1 MTQFKFQESRHRVQH
16 FQEKALCH
24 QVGGKKAK
32 KFRLSISNGSPLN
45 HQSLIKLRIQS
56 MNSLKTLISIIR
68 QCRLLG
74 AGLNQPPHNLITLRN
89 AKT

>member
-16 FQEKALCH
+16 FPEKALSH
-24 QVGGKKAK
+24 QAGGKKAK
-32 KFRLSISNGSPLN
+32 KFRLSISNESPLN
-45 HQSLIKLRIQS
+45 HQSLIKLRIRS

-74 AGLNQPPHNLITLRN
+74 AGLNQPPHSSKILLTM
-89 AKT
+89 KT